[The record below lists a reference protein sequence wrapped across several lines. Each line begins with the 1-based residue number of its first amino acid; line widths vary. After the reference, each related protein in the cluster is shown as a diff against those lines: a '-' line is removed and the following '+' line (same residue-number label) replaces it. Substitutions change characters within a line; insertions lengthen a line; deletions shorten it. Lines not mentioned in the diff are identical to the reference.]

1 MLNDSLPKTKS
12 WSRLDNAGK
21 IFPAT
26 MEKTDTRV
34 FRFYCELNEE
44 VIPEVLQ
51 SAVEHTLEYFPN
63 FKMIMRKGVFWY
75 YLEESDLVPKVTLEN
90 TSVCSAIYDDNRRN
104 LLFNVTYYHNRINLE
119 VYHVITDG
127 TGALQFLKNLVSN
140 YIVSVHTDEF
150 KDTLPI
156 IDDYSTTERNA
167 DSFRKYYQKNKK
179 SKKISLKR
187 AYNLKMEHNGYETI
201 QIIEGIVSTKQVIQ
215 LAHKYNTTLTVYLT
229 AIFIEA
235 IHKEMTIQQTKHPV
249 VIMVPVNLRRY
260 FPSATARNFFGM
272 IQISYDFRTRDGSL
286 EDMISEVNRLFKQE
300 LTKERLVIRMN
311 DCAELEHNPLVKIVP
326 RPIKNVVLRFSRHI
340 NDLRQTAVISNIG
353 KVTMPT
359 EIEDYINTFGVL
371 ISTLRL
377 ELCVCSYKDNLQI
390 GFASSFV
397 STDIQKNFFRTL
409 SSNGV
414 EVQIRTND
422 YYA

>member
-1 MLNDSLPKTKS
+1 
-12 WSRLDNAGK
+12 
-21 IFPAT
+21 
-26 MEKTDTRV
+26 
-34 FRFYCELNEE
+34 
-44 VIPEVLQ
+44 
-51 SAVEHTLEYFPN
+51 
-63 FKMIMRKGVFWY
+63 
-75 YLEESDLVPKVTLEN
+75 
-90 TSVCSAIYDDNRRN
+90 
-104 LLFNVTYYHNRINLE
+104 
-119 VYHVITDG
+119 
-127 TGALQFLKNLVSN
+127 
-140 YIVSVHTDEF
+140 
-150 KDTLPI
+150 
-156 IDDYSTTERNA
+156 
-167 DSFRKYYQKNKK
+167 
-179 SKKISLKR
+179 
-187 AYNLKMEHNGYETI
+187 MEHNGYETI

-286 EDMISEVNRLFKQE
+286 EDIISEVNRLFKQE